1 MTHFGSITAY
11 CLNCS
16 ISSMMEA
23 SVTGEGNA
31 KSENCAAV
39 RISGSVSKRQEGGEM
54 CGNMKGGMH

>member
-39 RISGSVSKRQEGGEM
+39 RISGSVSVRDKRVERCVGI
-54 CGNMKGGMH
+54 